1 MRQMEQVRGAA
12 VVTVTGCIIVAIQD
26 DLDDRAVLT
35 LQDRLVEEIARQNA
49 QGVIIDISA
58 LEIVDTF
65 AGRMLGNMAEMSRL
79 LNARTI
85 LVGMRPAVAMTLVEL
100 GLELEGVETALN
112 ADKAMAML
120 GDGGRDEE

>member
-1 MRQMEQVRGAA
+1 MEQVHGAA
-12 VVTVTGCIIVAIQD
+12 IVTVIGCIIVAIQD
-26 DLDDRAVLT
+26 DLDDRAVIA
-35 LQDRLVEEIARQNA
+35 LQDRLVEEIARTSA
-49 QGVIIDISA
+49 HGVIIDISG

-85 LVGMRPAVAMTLVEL
+85 VAGMRPAVAMTLVEL

-112 ADKAMAML
+112 ADKAMMML
-120 GDGGRDEE
+120 RHGPRGR

>member
-1 MRQMEQVRGAA
+1 MVM
-12 VVTVTGCIIVAIQD
+12 VTGCIIVAIQD
-26 DLDDRAVLT
+26 DLDDRAVLA
-35 LQDRLVEEIARQNA
+35 LQDRLVEQIAHSGA
-49 QGVIIDISA
+49 HGVIIDISG

-85 LVGMRPAVAMTLVEL
+85 VAGMRPAVAMTLVEL

-112 ADKAMAML
+112 ADKAMMML
-120 GDGGRDEE
+120 GDGRRRG

>member
-1 MRQMEQVRGAA
+1 MEQVHGAA
-12 VVTVTGCIIVAIQD
+12 IVTVTGCIIVAIQD
-26 DLDDRAVLT
+26 DLDDRTVIA
-35 LQDRLVEEIARQNA
+35 LQDRLVEEIARRA
-49 QGVIIDISA
+49 AHGVIIDISG

-85 LVGMRPAVAMTLVEL
+85 VSGMRPAVAMTLVEL

-112 ADKAMAML
+112 ADKAMTML
-120 GDGGRDEE
+120 GHGRRGG